1 MPSKLTDLDD
11 VIKKWAWATFVKTKG
26 QHDYNDYQLHV
37 VWDGVRF
44 STEQPTYFFGRYDY
58 KTPRSTFL
66 FKANYDNRT
75 NVTHDHE
82 IRKQRTTSATA
93 RVVIR
98 RGFCRGADV
107 GITLIAPEE
116 VAAAF
121 NNGIFIAGEEGNR
134 ADNSLS
140 WVIKYSVTA
149 PPMRRTTA
157 VVKVVEKRFRCRFR
171 TTVGIQGRV
180 VVVVVNTTTNRQVQV
195 EGDIA
200 TIIGD
205 AIDQPETYIPN
216 CVYVEG
222 DVVKWSVIGKLHVS
236 YGVSQEMDLAQEQLP
251 TEVDSRN
258 YVGLA

>member
-11 VIKKWAWATFVKTKG
+11 VIKKWAWATFIKTKG

-58 KTPRSTFL
+58 KTPRSTSL
-66 FKANYDNRT
+66 FKANYDNHT
-75 NVTHDHE
+75 DVTHDHE
-82 IRKQRTTSATA
+82 IREQRTTSATA
-93 RVVIR
+93 RVVIKL
-98 RGFCRGADV
+98 GFCRGADV
-107 GITLIAPEE
+107 GIKLTAPED
-116 VAAAF
+116 VAGAF
-121 NNGIFIAGEEGNR
+121 NNGIFIAGEGDNR
-134 ADNSLS
+134 ADNSIS

-157 VVKVVEKRFRCRFR
+157 MVRVVEKRFKCRFR

-180 VVVVVNTTTNRQVQV
+180 VVLVVNTTDNSQVRIQV

-205 AIDQPETYIPN
+205 AIYRREIYFPN
-216 CVYVEG
+216 CVYVQG
-222 DVVKWSVIGKLHVS
+222 DMVKWPVIGKLHVS
-236 YGVSQEMDLAQEQLP
+236 HGVSQEMDLAQEQLP
-251 TEVDSRN
+251 TGVDSRT
-258 YVGLA
+258 